1 MSDGWNSLY
10 QSQRPRKVQDT
21 AETEFKR
28 TGGECLLHEN
38 EGQNGT
44 GVLGLQD
51 PWDSNSSGSK
61 LSDLAK
67 VGLWVMIML

>member
-10 QSQRPRKVQDT
+10 QSQRPRKGQDT

-51 PWDSNSSGSK
+51 P
-61 LSDLAK
+61 
-67 VGLWVMIML
+67 